1 VSTQRYVPFE
11 ASPIKRAGYLSTPI
25 PALNNGIG
33 DMTIRCVLM
42 DIDGTIISVVFVGDC
57 CSLMPN
63 DESPSSSANNVRTR
77 WYVSGL
83 LWSEHGGTGMGRTAR
98 VRRPARMPGRCF
110 VKTEI
115 ASYREIFEALAFP
128 SQAVRF
134 LPNTETELD
143 AATKT
148 GIQTTHIV

>member
-1 VSTQRYVPFE
+1 
-11 ASPIKRAGYLSTPI
+11 
-25 PALNNGIG
+25 
-33 DMTIRCVLM
+33 M

-63 DESPSSSANNVRTR
+63 DGSPSSSANIVRTR

-83 LWSEHGGTGMGRTAR
+83 LWPEHGGTGMGRTAR
-98 VRRPARMPGRCF
+98 VRHPGRSF

-115 ASYREIFEALAFP
+115 ASYRKIFETLALP
-128 SQAVRF
+128 SQAVLF
-134 LPNTETELD
+134 LPNIETELD
-143 AATKT
+143 AATET